1 MSSSYGTRNIVGT
14 DEKNSRLPWGTG
26 GTGRKYE
33 SITSGN
39 DGMAAT
45 VLFSGGVFMD
55 KTKNKNVVDTNH
67 FHVSLVHAHS
77 SVLKANAQ

>member
-26 GTGRKYE
+26 GTGRKSE

-45 VLFSGGVFMD
+45 VLSSGGVFMD
-55 KTKNKNVVDTNH
+55 KRKIKMWLILITSTFPLSTPIQVC
-67 FHVSLVHAHS
+67 
-77 SVLKANAQ
+77 